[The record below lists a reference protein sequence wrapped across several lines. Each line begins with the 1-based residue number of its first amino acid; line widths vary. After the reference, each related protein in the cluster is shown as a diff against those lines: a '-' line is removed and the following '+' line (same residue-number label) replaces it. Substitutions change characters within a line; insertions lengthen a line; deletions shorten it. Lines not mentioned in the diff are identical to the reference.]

1 MESRPARSA
10 DDELMRAFGDGE
22 ESALQELFIRFGAD
36 VYGIGLR
43 CFPADGRAEAFV
55 ERTFLT
61 MLHRSS
67 QYTSRS
73 MPLDTWVMCQALVV
87 ALKMSA
93 SQPRGPARAS
103 SAGRRKI
110 GPDEPAA
117 A

>member
-36 VYGIGLR
+36 MYGIGLR

-73 MPLDTWVMCQALVV
+73 MPPGHVGHVP
-87 ALKMSA
+87 SA
-93 SQPRGPARAS
+93 RGGAKDVRIAAPRTCPCELGWTEEDRS
-103 SAGRRKI
+103 
-110 GPDEPAA
+110 
-117 A
+117 